1 MHASHSF
8 TRKART
14 TRNVWSISRDHV
26 LYDDIN
32 YLVPILNSIEEED
45 EYRRG
50 RNKES
55 NSDSLLLSSLPNSFI
70 DAFNQVE
77 EMHQVLASPTKI
89 VSSYDN
95 L

>member
-45 EYRRG
+45 EYRKSRD
-50 RNKES
+50 KERTD
-55 NSDSLLLSSLPNSFI
+55 DSFLTALPNSFI
-70 DAFNQVE
+70 AAFNQVE